1 MQKGRKAEGSS
12 LPRPNKWYCILNSAF
27 CILHYDRSHM
37 HRAFLLLAVFI
48 AAIVQPRAQAP
59 PKLIVVLVVD
69 QMRADYLQRFDRHWR
84 GGFRTLL
91 DKGIVFENARYPYL
105 GTVTCAGHS
114 TIGTGALPHTHGMI
128 SNGWWLRD
136 EHRLVGCTADPASP
150 DISYG
155 RPMRLGNSAA
165 YLLVPTLADEL
176 RMQKP
181 GARVVAVSLKA
192 RSAIALAG
200 HGGDAVVWF
209 DDPSGSWATSRAFA
223 SAPVPAVKEFIEKNP
238 FEKDLGRE
246 WTLAGPAASYL
257 ARDAGVGERP
267 LPGWNGLFPHVMKG
281 RQGVDVQFFDQ
292 WQATPFADAYLM
304 RMATSLVDSLS
315 LGQRS
320 TTDFL
325 GISFSTLDE
334 VGHSFG
340 PDSREIEDVLRQLDA
355 TIGSLIERLD
365 TRVGRANYVLALS
378 ADHGVAPNAV
388 APRGGR
394 LAPEDIRE
402 RLEETLAAEL
412 GPLAKGSYVDAVNFT
427 DVYFMPGV
435 FERLRS
441 NGKTMTAVERAIKDI
456 PGVGTVLRADQL
468 SPTSSDA
475 IVRSAALSYLNG
487 RSGDLIVVPQEYWYL
502 SGRNATFATTH
513 GTNHEY
519 DIHVPLILFG
529 GGLTAA
535 HVATKVTPADIAP
548 TLGRLAGVKL
558 SKAEGRA
565 LSEASR

>member
-1 MQKGRKAEGSS
+1 MRRV
-12 LPRPNKWYCILNSAF
+12 LL
-27 CILHYDRSHM
+27 
-37 HRAFLLLAVFI
+37 FLALVF
-48 AAIVQPRAQAP
+48 AGLVYPHAQTA

-155 RPMRLGNSAA
+155 RPVRLGNSAA

-192 RSAIALAG
+192 RSAIGLAG

-209 DDPSGSWATSRAFA
+209 DDVSGSWATSRAFA
-223 SAPVPAVKEFIEKNP
+223 AAPVPAVKEFIDKNP
-238 FEKDLGRE
+238 FEQDVNRE
-246 WTLAGPAASYL
+246 WVLSGPPAGYVS
-257 ARDAGVGERP
+257 RDAGIGERP
-267 LPGWNGLFPHVMKG
+267 PAGWNGLFPHPIKG
-281 RQGVDVQFFDQ
+281 RGGVDAQFFAL
-292 WQATPFADAYLM
+292 WQATPLADAYLM
-304 RMATSLVDSLS
+304 RMAASLVDTLS
-315 LGQRS
+315 LGQRG

-340 PDSREIEDVLRQLDA
+340 PDSREIEDVLRQLDV

-365 TRVGRANYVLALS
+365 ARVGRANYVLALS

-394 LAPEDIRE
+394 IAPEDVRE
-402 RLEETLAAEL
+402 RIEETLAAEF
-412 GPLAKGSYVDAVNFT
+412 GPLAKGTYVDVANFT

-435 FERLRS
+435 FDRLRS
-441 NGKTMTAVERAIKDI
+441 NSNAMAAVEHAIKEI
-456 PGVGTVLRADQL
+456 PGVATVLRGDQL
-468 SPTSSDA
+468 SPTSGDA
-475 IVRSAALSYLNG
+475 IARSAALSYLSG
-487 RSGDLIVVPQEYWYL
+487 RSGDLIVVPQPYWYF

-513 GTNHEY
+513 GTQHEY
-519 DIHVPLILFG
+519 DTHVPLIFFG
-529 GGLTAA
+529 GGLTAS
-535 HVATKVTPADIAP
+535 HVAKPVTPADIAP
-548 TLGRLAGVKL
+548 TLGRLAGVQL

-565 LSEASR
+565 LSEAAR